1 MRIYIVGLNADSQGV
16 VMPRIAEF
24 LDGAQPSLT
33 GIGVVALAGPE
44 LLIEI
49 EIEMVVRVPD

>member
-1 MRIYIVGLNADSQGV
+1 MRLYMVDVQPEAQAVAMGKLMA
-16 VMPRIAEF
+16 F

-33 GIGVVALAGPE
+33 GIGVAALAMPE

-49 EIEMVVRVPD
+49 EMVVQIAT

>member
-1 MRIYIVGLNADSQGV
+1 
-16 VMPRIAEF
+16 MPRIAEF